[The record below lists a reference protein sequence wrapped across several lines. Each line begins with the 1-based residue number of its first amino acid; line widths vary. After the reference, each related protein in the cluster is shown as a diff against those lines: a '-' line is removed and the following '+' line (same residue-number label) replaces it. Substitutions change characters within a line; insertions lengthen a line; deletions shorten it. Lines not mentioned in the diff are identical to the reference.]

1 MSHDQPLGI
10 QLPTALATQ
19 SSAVD
24 EAGVGE
30 DAQMFCYRLA
40 RESGAPS
47 QSYDGLGPA
56 PGEAGHQ
63 LETGRVPQR
72 CEERRGA
79 LEPGRLAIVR
89 HGFRRR

>member
-1 MSHDQPLGI
+1 MATLLHLG
-10 QLPTALATQ
+10 LAAQT
-19 SSAVD
+19 SAVD
-24 EAGVGE
+24 EAGVGQ

-40 RESGAPS
+40 RESGAPG

-56 PGEAGHQ
+56 PREAGHQ
-63 LETGRVPQR
+63 LETRRVPQR
-72 CEERRGA
+72 REERCRA